1 MKYLEL
7 TGYGNQRKHII
18 PLNKIVEFDFEEQY
32 TSVGLSNGF
41 RVNVV
46 ENESAIKELLHYL
59 GSTLVSEQLIAD
71 YYEHRN
77 QMNEAYGA
85 FDSMYGEGDELPF

>member
-7 TGYGNQRKHII
+7 TGYGNQRKHLI
-18 PLNKIVEFDFEEQY
+18 PLNKIVDIDFDNQY
-32 TSVGLSNGF
+32 TSVGLSNGS

-46 ENESAIKELLHYL
+46 ENESSIKEMLHYL
-59 GSTLVSEQLIAD
+59 EAKLVSEQLIAD

-77 QMNEAYGA
+77 QMEEAYGA
-85 FDSMYGEGDELPF
+85 FDSMYEGDELPF